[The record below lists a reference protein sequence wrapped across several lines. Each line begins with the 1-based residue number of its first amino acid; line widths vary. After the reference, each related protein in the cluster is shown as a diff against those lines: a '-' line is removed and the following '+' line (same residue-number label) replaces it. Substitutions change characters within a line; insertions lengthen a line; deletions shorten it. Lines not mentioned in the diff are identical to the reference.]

1 MKHGQAQ
8 TVHIELEYASKF
20 VRLAVVDD
28 GRGFTASHDSP
39 IGHFGLLDMRE
50 RAQSMGSQ
58 LKLESELGLGTRIM
72 VKVPMERTA
81 ADHADL
87 KTNTYSGG

>member
-1 MKHGQAQ
+1 
-8 TVHIELEYASKF
+8 
-20 VRLAVVDD
+20 
-28 GRGFTASHDSP
+28 
-39 IGHFGLLDMRE
+39 MRE